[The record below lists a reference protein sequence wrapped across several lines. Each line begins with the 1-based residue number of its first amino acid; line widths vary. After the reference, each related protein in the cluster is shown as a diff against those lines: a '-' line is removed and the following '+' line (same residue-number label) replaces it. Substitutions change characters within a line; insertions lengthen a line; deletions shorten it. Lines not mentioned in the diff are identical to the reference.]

1 MLKAVLILTLLPC
14 AFLLG
19 QVNAPGSQVPPNS
32 ITVNVS
38 RNANL
43 QPDQILLGIVVNS
56 GPAATLDQVLA
67 ALQGSGITQANFSG
81 LSSSQ
86 QYSPKGGPA
95 LQLAWGF
102 SLPVAFTNL
111 KSTVTMLSA
120 LQTAIA
126 RNNRGFTM
134 SFAVQG
140 TQVSPQSEQSV
151 SCAAADLIAD
161 ARARAQSMAAAAS
174 QSLGPLLAMSSASA
188 ATGPLSGIF
197 ATPTYLPVCSLTATF
212 ALGASPAPGTITIA
226 ASRSMSVR
234 PDQAVIVVNVSAGLT
249 LTLTD
254 IVAELEGSGITAANF
269 VGAYGQANSTQWNFS
284 LPVSFAQLPTELS
297 TLAQLQQTLG
307 ASIGPSKGQPY
318 LTYSVQGT
326 QVSPGLQASQT
337 CSLSGLVSDAQA
349 QAVKLAQAAGVTLG
363 PVVSVADSA
372 APVAIY
378 GDFSILLSA
387 SLSTIPVS
395 AVASSSSAPP
405 PCALTVQFQLH

>member
-19 QVNAPGSQVPPNS
+19 QVNGPGSQVPPNS
-32 ITVNVS
+32 VTVNIS

-43 QPDQILLGIVVNS
+43 QPDQILLGIVVNT

-67 ALQGSGITQANFSG
+67 ALQGSGITQANFSS

-95 LQLAWGF
+95 QQLAWGF
-102 SLPVAFTNL
+102 SLPVAFSNL

-126 RNNRGFTM
+126 KNNPGFTM

-140 TQVSPQSEQSV
+140 TQVSPQAQQSV

-161 ARARAQSMAAAAS
+161 ARARAQSVAAAAS
-174 QSLGPLLAMSSASA
+174 QSLGPLLAMSSAST

-212 ALGASPAPGTITIA
+212 ALGASPAPGAITIA
-226 ASRSMSVR
+226 ASRTMSVQ

-249 LTLTD
+249 LTLND

-284 LPVSFAQLPTELS
+284 LPVSFAQLPAELS

-307 ASIGPSKGQPY
+307 ASKGLPY

-337 CSLSGLVSDAQA
+337 CSLSGLVSDAQS
-349 QAVKLAQAAGVTLG
+349 QALKLAQAAGVTLG
-363 PVVSVADSA
+363 PVISVTDSTGTRAGDLA
-372 APVAIY
+372 AVIY
-378 GDFSILLSA
+378 DPTTGNPFGGIQSVL
-387 SLSTIPVS
+387 P
-395 AVASSSSAPP
+395 APP